1 MPPNPHVLIEMT
13 DEADCRFVAAW
24 LTKAAEAQAFWSEA
38 LKESDFAEQVMLLWV
53 IGYPDLAAFALEI
66 FGELEHRSLVAAP
79 DLYADE
85 NGIFCIEFALLVQL
99 GFFRRAEPAFSSPS
113 SIRIHRTRRV
123 TTTRNCFHLH
133 LVSDATGDEVGESY
147 HIAIPGT
154 MSLAAVK
161 QAALDV
167 LSTARDEGDGIEV
180 LQPERLLRTLSKRE
194 AERSRTRLIE
204 MRHFARASAADRI
217 RREAELINIGA
228 DTP

>member
-1 MPPNPHVLIEMT
+1 MPRPNPHVLIEMT
-13 DEADCRFVAAW
+13 EEGDCRLVAAW

-38 LKESDFAEQVMLLWV
+38 LKDPDFAEQVMLLWV
-53 IGYPDLAAFALEI
+53 IGYPDLGAFAVEI
-66 FGELEHRSLVAAP
+66 FGELQHQLRVAAL

-99 GFFRRAEPAFSSPS
+99 GFFGRAEPSPS
-113 SIRIHRTRRV
+113 STRIHRTRWV
-123 TTTRNCFHLH
+123 SSTRSCFHLH

-154 MSLAAVK
+154 VSLATVK

-167 LSTARDEGDGIEV
+167 LSTAREEEEGDGVEV
-180 LQPERLLRTLSKRE
+180 LQPERLLRTMSKLE

-204 MRHFARASAADRI
+204 MRLFARTLAADRI